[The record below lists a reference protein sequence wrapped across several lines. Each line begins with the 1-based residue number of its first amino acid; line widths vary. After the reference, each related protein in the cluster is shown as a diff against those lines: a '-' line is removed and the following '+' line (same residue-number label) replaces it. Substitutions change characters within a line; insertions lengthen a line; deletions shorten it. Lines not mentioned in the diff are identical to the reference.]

1 MNADLEATGRAVPRA
16 GWQSASRRRG
26 PPRVEPCIC
35 CSRFP
40 FAPMLLLSRSLLSNL
55 LKLARF
61 SDRVSLCL
69 SSASLTLS
77 HQELEAQ
84 RSTHA
89 PVQTWSPQH
98 VGDWLR
104 EIGLGQHSATFE
116 QNAIGG
122 PELLSINPETL
133 DKTLRVARPLHRKKI
148 MTRLSLIMG
157 DTPADPVT

>member
-1 MNADLEATGRAVPRA
+1 MDLEATGTAVQRA
-16 GWQSASRRRG
+16 GWQSASRQRG
-26 PPRVEPCIC
+26 PPRAEPCIC

-40 FAPMLLLSRSLLSNL
+40 FAPMLLLSRFLP
-55 LKLARF
+55 KLARF
-61 SDRVSLCL
+61 SDRVSLCQ

-89 PVQTWSPQH
+89 PVQTWSPQQ

-157 DTPADPVT
+157 DAPADPVK